1 LSTSKVNNKRE
12 NKMEIENDPNIVYKC
27 DLDES
32 LDYATFG
39 DLLVKCLKTGGDKI
53 ALVNNY

>member
-1 LSTSKVNNKRE
+1 
-12 NKMEIENDPNIVYKC
+12 MEIENDPNIVYKG

-39 DLLVKCLKTGGDKI
+39 DLLVKCLKAGGDKI
-53 ALVNNY
+53 SIVSN